1 MNIRRLLVPSA
12 LAALVPALAL
22 LTGCQP
28 RHPANELVVATNST
42 VASVDPVDVTTLAGM
57 QLLSAIGDPLYA
69 ADAKG
74 QLQPRL
80 ATALPQLS
88 ANGLTARIPLRRGV
102 LFHDGTRFDATAMVF
117 SLERFRALGKMG
129 YLLDDRIAAV
139 RASGPYELELQLK
152 RPYSALAALLSSINL
167 TPLSPRAYRQYQGR
181 ALAERFV
188 GTGPYRL
195 ASKTPQ
201 KQTLLPFQ
209 NYWGPA
215 PRNQGIHLVSLS
227 NSTALFG
234 ALVSGEVDVL
244 VSQGIESDQ
253 QRALA
258 QRAGR
263 GQLVEAIGPAVEIGY
278 LTLLSNRPPLDQ
290 PLLRQAIALSLNR
303 ALISE
308 RVSYGIRAPL
318 RSLVPPPLAGSEP
331 PAWPSYNPTQARQLF
346 RQAGYCQGRRL
357 NLPLTFRSNVPA
369 DKLFAL
375 TWKAQLER
383 DLGDCLQ
390 LEISGMEST
399 TAYRQLEQGAFPM
412 ILLDWVGDYPDPDI
426 YLVPMLGCSTAQ
438 GNQCLEGNA
447 AAAGSFWSSPGLEAQ
462 LQASE
467 RLQGRER
474 QTLLQTIQRRTA
486 AGAAYI
492 PVWQVA
498 PRAWAQ
504 ARLNKPVF
512 DGTGRLVLQALSVR

>member
-1 MNIRRLLVPSA
+1 MTLRLLVPSA

-28 RHPANELVVATNST
+28 RHPARELVVATNST

-57 QLLSAIGDPLYA
+57 QLLSGIGDPLYA
-69 ADAKG
+69 ADAQG
-74 QLQPRL
+74 RLQPRL
-80 ATALPQLS
+80 ATALPKLS
-88 ANGLTARIPLRRGV
+88 ADGLTARIPLRRGV
-102 LFHDGTRFDATAMVF
+102 LFHDGTRFDARAMVF

-129 YLLDDRIAAV
+129 YLLDDRISAV
-139 RASGPYELELQLK
+139 RASGPYELELELK

-167 TPLSPRAYRQYQGR
+167 TPLSPTAYRQHQGR

-195 ASKTPQ
+195 SSKNPQ
-201 KQTLLPFQ
+201 KQTLLPFE

-258 QRAGR
+258 ERAGR

-318 RSLVPPPLAGSEP
+318 RSLVPPPLEGSEP
-331 PAWPSYNPTQARQLF
+331 PAWPSYNPTKARQLF
-346 RQAGYCQGRRL
+346 RQAGYCQGRQL
-357 NLPLTFRSNVPA
+357 SLPLTFRSNVPA

-383 DLGDCLQ
+383 DLSDCLQ

-426 YLVPMLGCSTAQ
+426 YLVPMLGCINALGSR
-438 GNQCLEGNA
+438 CLEGNA
-447 AAAGSFWSSPGLEAQ
+447 AAAGSFWSSPGLQEQ
-462 LQASE
+462 LQDSE

-486 AGAAYI
+486 TGAAYI

-512 DGTGRLVLQALSVR
+512 DGTGRLVLQALSLR

>member
-1 MNIRRLLVPSA
+1 
-12 LAALVPALAL
+12 
-22 LTGCQP
+22 
-28 RHPANELVVATNST
+28 
-42 VASVDPVDVTTLAGM
+42 
-57 QLLSAIGDPLYA
+57 
-69 ADAKG
+69 
-74 QLQPRL
+74 
-80 ATALPQLS
+80 
-88 ANGLTARIPLRRGV
+88 
-102 LFHDGTRFDATAMVF
+102 
-117 SLERFRALGKMG
+117 
-129 YLLDDRIAAV
+129 
-139 RASGPYELELQLK
+139 
-152 RPYSALAALLSSINL
+152 
-167 TPLSPRAYRQYQGR
+167 
-181 ALAERFV
+181 
-188 GTGPYRL
+188 
-195 ASKTPQ
+195 
-201 KQTLLPFQ
+201 
-209 NYWGPA
+209 
-215 PRNQGIHLVSLS
+215 
-227 NSTALFG
+227 
-234 ALVSGEVDVL
+234 
-244 VSQGIESDQ
+244 
-253 QRALA
+253 
-258 QRAGR
+258 
-263 GQLVEAIGPAVEIGY
+263 VEAIGPAVEIGY

-331 PAWPSYNPTQARQLF
+331 PAWPSYNPTQARKLF
-346 RQAGYCQGRRL
+346 RQASYCQGRRL
-357 NLPLTFRSNVPA
+357 SLPLTFRSNVPA

-426 YLVPMLGCSTAQ
+426 YLVPMLGCSSSR
-438 GNQCLEGNA
+438 GNQCLDGNA

-474 QTLLQTIQRRTA
+474 QTVLQTIQRRAA